1 MSVYATNMF
10 STQPGRARDLIDTLT
25 RVLPDTLKHGGCEL
39 IQILHDQDDPNSV
52 LAITRWTTREHYEDY
67 LSWRD
72 GTGDTAMFPHH
83 AHRADESGLL
93 RHRVHHS
100 GRTQRTEVVSASRSR
115 CTDIASM
122 RSSARLLTICDDRSD
137 PIGSVKKLV

>member
-72 GTGDTAMFPHH
+72 GTGDTAMF
-83 AHRADESGLL
+83 
-93 RHRVHHS
+93 
-100 GRTQRTEVVSASRSR
+100 RTMLTEPMKVAYYDTAFTTQVEPNEPRS
-115 CTDIASM
+115 
-122 RSSARLLTICDDRSD
+122 
-137 PIGSVKKLV
+137 